1 MFDTFQAMY
10 DEIANKVENGE
21 IHPKDVVTH
30 IRNLNGND
38 FKKKKKVGGGIIIE
52 ILSSS

>member
-10 DEIANKVENGE
+10 DEIAKVVENGE

-38 FKKKKKVGGGIIIE
+38 FKKKKKVGGIIIE